1 MSLKNTLIRGGIIL
15 LTTFGGGG
23 VLTAMA
29 NTPVYAD
36 TMEQRV
42 KPTYGFAPDNK
53 GSLNFRL
60 TFKELNDA
68 CLSNKRICSIYTV
81 GKKGDKDIRM
91 TSGREEILQKL
102 VDNGKGTVQE
112 TNKGKIFRFG
122 EYVDRRPQIKK
133 LNDRRK
139 QQAQSQK
146 AK

>member
-23 VLTAMA
+23 VLPAMA
-29 NTPVYAD
+29 NNPVTVAPV
-36 TMEQRV
+36 RV

-68 CLSNKRICSIYTV
+68 CLSNKRICSISTV

-91 TSGREEILQKL
+91 TSGREKILQKL